1 MHQTK
6 SIVTNK
12 KSKKATK
19 LLSEAEYYDL
29 EAKLAAE
36 KSDYYHSQYSI

>member
-1 MHQTK
+1 MNNTNI
-6 SIVTNK
+6 IVTNK
-12 KSKKATK
+12 KSKKAIK
-19 LLSEAEYYDL
+19 SLSEDEYYDL

>member
-1 MHQTK
+1 MNNTNI
-6 SIVTNK
+6 IVTDK
-12 KSKKATK
+12 KPKQALKSVT
-19 LLSEAEYYDL
+19 EDEYYDL